1 MLNPRFKGA
10 QPIDVFVVPVGRWSD
25 GSAGYVGPLHLEAV
39 HPSISLRVPGSRKER
54 AGGSIMSAREI
65 QDQKTIAREMFVQQA
80 AHANA
85 DVSAS
90 PLRGATICSTK
101 SRRGYTLESTADEFC
116 EAADASLLPVIRVD
130 AADLMRVLRQLEVI
144 AKRQAPR
151 IAFKAK
157 GSILLLDLADIL
169 AVQAEGNYVSLQ
181 HRPNPYLVHESLS
194 SMAEKLKPYGFIR
207 IHRSVVVNISA
218 VEEIQPLPTGEY
230 RLRVK
235 GGKEYLVTR
244 TYKHNLRDL
253 AQLWVGSER
262 LCGQQTARGITS
274 LFHRSIP
281 DRPSRKVNS

>member
-1 MLNPRFKGA
+1 
-10 QPIDVFVVPVGRWSD
+10 
-25 GSAGYVGPLHLEAV
+25 
-39 HPSISLRVPGSRKER
+39 
-54 AGGSIMSAREI
+54 MSAREI
-65 QDQKTIAREMFVQQA
+65 RDQKAIAREMFVQQV

-90 PLRGATICSTK
+90 PLPADTICSIK
-101 SRRGYTLESTADEFC
+101 SRRDCTLESKAEDGFYEPADT
-116 EAADASLLPVIRVD
+116 SLLPVTRVD
-130 AADLMRVLRQLEVI
+130 AANLIRALRQLEVI

-151 IAFKAK
+151 IAFK
-157 GSILLLDLADIL
+157 GRILFVDLAEIV
-169 AVQAEGNYVSLQ
+169 AVQAEGNYVSLR
-181 HRPNPYLVHESLS
+181 HRPNPYLLHESLS

-244 TYKHNLRDL
+244 TYKDNLRNL

-262 LCGQQTARGITS
+262 LCS
-274 LFHRSIP
+274 
-281 DRPSRKVNS
+281 

>member
-1 MLNPRFKGA
+1 M
-10 QPIDVFVVPVGRWSD
+10 
-25 GSAGYVGPLHLEAV
+25 SAG
-39 HPSISLRVPGSRKER
+39 
-54 AGGSIMSAREI
+54 EI
-65 QDQKTIAREMFVQQA
+65 QDQKTIAREMFVQQV

-101 SRRGYTLESTADEFC
+101 SRRDYILESTVDKFC
-116 EAADASLLPVIRVD
+116 EAADTSLLPAIRVD
-130 AADLMRVLRQLEVI
+130 AANLMRVLGQLEVI

-157 GSILLLDLADIL
+157 GRILFLDLAEIV
-169 AVQAEGNYVSLQ
+169 AVQAEGNYVSL
-181 HRPNPYLVHESLS
+181 RPRTNSYLVHESLS
-194 SMAEKLKPYGFIR
+194 SMAAKLKPYGFIR

-244 TYKHNLRDL
+244 KYKDNLRDL

-262 LCGQQTARGITS
+262 LCG
-274 LFHRSIP
+274 
-281 DRPSRKVNS
+281 

>member
-1 MLNPRFKGA
+1 M
-10 QPIDVFVVPVGRWSD
+10 S
-25 GSAGYVGPLHLEAV
+25 GP
-39 HPSISLRVPGSRKER
+39 K
-54 AGGSIMSAREI
+54 I
-65 QDQKTIAREMFVQQA
+65 QDQKAIAREMFVQQA

-90 PLRGATICSTK
+90 PLRGDTICSTK
-101 SRRGYTLESTADEFC
+101 SRRDYSLESKAEKRFYEPADTA
-116 EAADASLLPVIRVD
+116 LLPVTRVD
-130 AADLMRVLRQLEVI
+130 AANLIRALQQLEVI

-157 GSILLLDLADIL
+157 GRILFMDLAEIV
-169 AVQAEGNYVSLQ
+169 AVQAEGNYVSLRHQ
-181 HRPNPYLVHESLS
+181 PNAYLLRESLS
-194 SMAEKLKPYGFIR
+194 SMAEKLKPNGFIR

-244 TYKHNLRDL
+244 TYKDNLRDL

-262 LCGQQTARGITS
+262 LCG
-274 LFHRSIP
+274 
-281 DRPSRKVNS
+281 

>member
-1 MLNPRFKGA
+1 
-10 QPIDVFVVPVGRWSD
+10 
-25 GSAGYVGPLHLEAV
+25 
-39 HPSISLRVPGSRKER
+39 
-54 AGGSIMSAREI
+54 MSARQI
-65 QDQKTIAREMFVQQA
+65 QDQKAIAREMFVEQA

-90 PLRGATICSTK
+90 PLRGTTVCSTRS
-101 SRRGYTLESTADEFC
+101 SRDHTLESTADEFC
-116 EAADASLLPVIRVD
+116 EAADTSLLPVIRVD
-130 AADLMRVLRQLEVI
+130 AATLMRVLRLLEVI

-151 IAFKAK
+151 IAFKVK

-169 AVQAEGNYVSLQ
+169 AVQAEGNYVSLR
-181 HRPNPYLVHESLS
+181 HRTNPYLVHESLS

-230 RLRVK
+230 RLRLK
-235 GGKEYLVTR
+235 DGKEYLVTR

-262 LCGQQTARGITS
+262 LCS
-274 LFHRSIP
+274 
-281 DRPSRKVNS
+281 

>member
-1 MLNPRFKGA
+1 
-10 QPIDVFVVPVGRWSD
+10 
-25 GSAGYVGPLHLEAV
+25 
-39 HPSISLRVPGSRKER
+39 
-54 AGGSIMSAREI
+54 MSAREI
-65 QDQKTIAREMFVQQA
+65 QDQKAIAHEVFVQQV

-101 SRRGYTLESTADEFC
+101 SRRDYALESTADEFC
-116 EAADASLLPVIRVD
+116 EAADTSLLPVIGVD
-130 AADLMRVLRQLEVI
+130 AAKLMRVFRQLEVI

-169 AVQAEGNYVSLQ
+169 AVQAEGNYVSLRHQ
-181 HRPNPYLVHESLS
+181 RNPYLVHESLS
-194 SMAEKLKPYGFIR
+194 SMAEKLKPYGFMR
-207 IHRSVVVNISA
+207 IHRSVIVNISV

-230 RLRVK
+230 RLRLK

-253 AQLWVGSER
+253 AQLWVGTEW
-262 LCGQQTARGITS
+262 LC
-274 LFHRSIP
+274 
-281 DRPSRKVNS
+281 D

>member
-1 MLNPRFKGA
+1 
-10 QPIDVFVVPVGRWSD
+10 
-25 GSAGYVGPLHLEAV
+25 
-39 HPSISLRVPGSRKER
+39 
-54 AGGSIMSAREI
+54 MSARGI
-65 QDQKTIAREMFVQQA
+65 QDQKAIAREMFVQQA
-80 AHANA
+80 AHANG
-85 DVSAS
+85 DISDS
-90 PLRGATICSTK
+90 PLRGATIWSTK
-101 SRRGYTLESTADEFC
+101 SRRDYTLESAANEFC
-116 EAADASLLPVIRVD
+116 DAADTSLLPVVRVD
-130 AADLMRVLRQLEVI
+130 AANLMRVLRQLEVI
-144 AKRQAPR
+144 ARQAPR

-262 LCGQQTARGITS
+262 LCG
-274 LFHRSIP
+274 
-281 DRPSRKVNS
+281 

>member
-1 MLNPRFKGA
+1 
-10 QPIDVFVVPVGRWSD
+10 
-25 GSAGYVGPLHLEAV
+25 
-39 HPSISLRVPGSRKER
+39 
-54 AGGSIMSAREI
+54 MSAREI
-65 QDQKTIAREMFVQQA
+65 QDQKTIARELFVPQVVD
-80 AHANA
+80 ANA
-85 DVSAS
+85 DVSAC
-90 PLRGATICSTK
+90 PLGGATICSTK
-101 SRRGYTLESTADEFC
+101 SRWNYTIKSTVDELCETADP
-116 EAADASLLPVIRVD
+116 SSLPVIRGE
-130 AADLMRVLRQLEVI
+130 AANLMRVLRQLEVI
-144 AKRQAPR
+144 AKQQPPR
-151 IAFKAK
+151 IAFRAK

-262 LCGQQTARGITS
+262 LCG
-274 LFHRSIP
+274 
-281 DRPSRKVNS
+281 

>member
-1 MLNPRFKGA
+1 
-10 QPIDVFVVPVGRWSD
+10 
-25 GSAGYVGPLHLEAV
+25 
-39 HPSISLRVPGSRKER
+39 
-54 AGGSIMSAREI
+54 MSAREI
-65 QDQKTIAREMFVQQA
+65 QYQKAIAREMFVQQG

-85 DVSAS
+85 DVLAS

-101 SRRGYTLESTADEFC
+101 SRQDYILEPTADEFC
-116 EAADASLLPVIRVD
+116 EAADTSLLPVIRGD
-130 AADLMRVLRQLEVI
+130 AANLMRVLRQLEVI

-181 HRPNPYLVHESLS
+181 QIIPIQSNRLLRANPYLVHESLS

-235 GGKEYLVTR
+235 DGKKYLVTR

-262 LCGQQTARGITS
+262 LCG
-274 LFHRSIP
+274 
-281 DRPSRKVNS
+281 